1 MKIDV
6 DQIVTV
12 RKQRGKLFR
21 KEYFGNHFWDIIL
34 LLYSHQVS
42 ERPLDAPEIA
52 SRLELGHPVVLR
64 YLKVLL
70 ADGFVCGGEKGAD
83 DDFNIASDRLALTRQ
98 GFDNAG
104 TVIHR
109 IRKVFA

>member
-1 MKIDV
+1 M
-6 DQIVTV
+6 
-12 RKQRGKLFR
+12 
-21 KEYFGNHFWDIIL
+21 

-64 YLKVLL
+64 YLEVLL
-70 ADGFVCGGEKGAD
+70 ADGFVCAGENGAD
-83 DDFNIASDRLALTRQ
+83 EDFDIARDRLALTRQ
-98 GFDNAG
+98 GFDNVG

-109 IRKVFA
+109 LRKVFA